1 MKSNEMAGYKN
12 SHIQVIIGSP
22 GSTTKARTLVHNYH
36 RQLSKQWYLYST
48 PQFTKHIHLKYT
60 FTYTHSDTKLGYIFA
75 YSDINSGHFRES
87 FD

>member
-12 SHIQVIIGSP
+12 SRLQVIIGSP

-48 PQFTKHIHLKYT
+48 P
-60 FTYTHSDTKLGYIFA
+60 
-75 YSDINSGHFRES
+75 
-87 FD
+87 